1 MKHDI
6 KEISYTFQKDKQD
19 KELIY
24 KIDFLLSQEIDSI
37 FIANLKKD
45 KNIDKT
51 YYDILNGRDAII
63 DSIVVKILNSEIIND
78 YKASYLVNEEF
89 TKVLNKVKRFY
100 IEENKTKKVLLKQ
113 KEQKEIE
120 KLKERLRL
128 HFDFCFNQMKTKK
141 PISDILTLMS
151 SNDFRVATIEDLKLN
166 TSDYIDFNKIYDKE
180 LLDYKKRHKNDL
192 QDYEGEGE
200 KIGFGWKLY
209 LIIKVVEGLFKI

>member
-63 DSIVVKILNSEIIND
+63 DCVVAKILKSDAIND
-78 YKASYLVNEEF
+78 YKAFYLVNEEF

-100 IEENKTKKVLLKQ
+100 VEENKTKKALLKQ

-166 TSDYIDFNKIYDKE
+166 TSDYKDFNKIYDKE
-180 LLDYKKRHKNDL
+180 LLDFKKRHKNDL

-209 LIIKVVEGLFKI
+209 LLIKVVEGLFKM

>member
-63 DSIVVKILNSEIIND
+63 DCVVDKILKSDAIND
-78 YKASYLVNEEF
+78 YKAFYLVNEEF

-100 IEENKTKKVLLKQ
+100 VEENKTKKTLLKQ
-113 KEQKEIE
+113 EEQKEIE

-166 TSDYIDFNKIYDKE
+166 TSDYKDFNKVYDKE
-180 LLDYKKRHKNDL
+180 LIDYKKRHKNDL

-209 LIIKVVEGLFKI
+209 LLIKVVEGLFKI

>member
-63 DSIVVKILNSEIIND
+63 DCVVAKILKSDAIND
-78 YKASYLVNEEF
+78 YKAFYLVNEEF

-100 IEENKTKKVLLKQ
+100 VEENKTKKALLKQ

-151 SNDFRVATIEDLKLN
+151 SNDFRIATIEDLKLN
-166 TSDYIDFNKIYDKE
+166 TSDYKDFNKIYDKE